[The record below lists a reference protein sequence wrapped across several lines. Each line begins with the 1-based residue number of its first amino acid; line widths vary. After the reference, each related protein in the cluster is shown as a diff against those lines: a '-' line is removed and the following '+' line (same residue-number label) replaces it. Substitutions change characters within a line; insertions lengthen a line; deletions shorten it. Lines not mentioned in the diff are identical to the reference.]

1 MKSPDFDSMG
11 TVFNTQSHFSHFKN
25 NNNNTKQQHVLRSTL
40 SLNSVHF
47 LGQVYIIKL
56 QMVLFLLSS
65 RYHSCLDRRR
75 LHLLPA
81 HQYFQLT
88 ALQNRKG
95 NL

>member
-1 MKSPDFDSMG
+1 MFQLVKPLAFSSIC
-11 TVFNTQSHFSHFKN
+11 TVFNSQPHFSYFEKN
-25 NNNNTKQQHVLRSTL
+25 ILPSTL
-40 SLNSVHF
+40 SLNPVYF

-65 RYHSCLDRRR
+65 RYHSCPDRRR